1 MKPHYRAKPKTSTM
15 PTLLFLFILILIIGW
30 KLIPIIFL
38 ALFITFVLTII
49 FSS

>member
-1 MKPHYRAKPKTSTM
+1 MKPHYRSKQKTTAM

-38 ALFITFVLTII
+38 ALFITFVLSII

>member
-1 MKPHYRAKPKTSTM
+1 MKPHYRAKSKTTAM

>member
-1 MKPHYRAKPKTSTM
+1 MKPHYRAKPKTTAM

-38 ALFITFVLTII
+38 ALLITFVLNVI
-49 FSS
+49 FNN

>member
-1 MKPHYRAKPKTSTM
+1 MKPSYRAKSKTSTM

-30 KLIPIIFL
+30 ELIPIIFL
-38 ALFITFVLTII
+38 ALFITFVLSII